1 MNFAAGTGNIRSMN
15 YRAAQNLIKRG
26 DEPALRAALATGL
39 DANLA
44 NQNGWTLLML
54 AAVEGDAPVGR
65 VLLDHGANPSLEN
78 NKAETALTLATSRGF
93 QVFVDLLNEHAAA

>member
-1 MNFAAGTGNIRSMN
+1 MT
-15 YRAAQNLIKRG
+15 YRGAQNLIKRG
-26 DEPALRAALATGL
+26 DEPGLRQALDTGL

-54 AAVEGDAPVGR
+54 AAVEGDAPIGR

-78 NKAETALTLATSRGF
+78 NKAETALTLATHRGF
-93 QVFVDLLNEHAAA
+93 QVFIDLLNEHTAA

>member
-1 MNFAAGTGNIRSMN
+1 MT

-26 DEPALRAALATGL
+26 DEPALRAALDTGL

-54 AAVEGDAPVGR
+54 AAIEGDVPIGR
-65 VLLDHGANPSLEN
+65 LLIEKGADINARN
-78 NKAETALTLATSRGF
+78 NKEDNAASLATHRGYTL
-93 QVFVDLLNEHAAA
+93 FVDLLSGISTA